1 MNQTTPN
8 TRTEQ
13 TILVGRGKAA
23 LQLPVWF
30 QGGSAVHPMLAITSM
45 VHGDEYEALA
55 AVLEFWKS
63 IERRKLNGS
72 VLILPVCNPLAAE
85 AATRSTPER
94 FDGKN
99 LARVFPGSARGT
111 ITPQIARRI
120 WEITEEADVLV
131 DLHSGG
137 TGYNYAPLAGYYH
150 SRDKELARC
159 FPIQYLWKVPA
170 NPGVLSYEW
179 SRKGKRVIG
188 FEYGGEARLD
198 PDGTKAYVQ
207 GLWRLMDH
215 LGICKSTI
223 SKSKQIKQIEL
234 KATAYQFTDKPGWLF
249 PSVTIGRTVRRGQ
262 PIGEWVD
269 EHLKR
274 SILKSQFTGKVIG
287 LRTLPRVAKG
297 DYLTVIGR

>member
-120 WEITEEADVLV
+120 WEITEEADVLAF
-131 DLHSGG
+131 
-137 TGYNYAPLAGYYH
+137 TGVH
-150 SRDKELARC
+150 
-159 FPIQYLWKVPA
+159 
-170 NPGVLSYEW
+170 PGSLSVEP
-179 SRKGKRVIG
+179 GM
-188 FEYGGEARLD
+188 RLD
-198 PDGTKAYVQ
+198 PKG
-207 GLWRLMDH
+207 DH
-215 LGICKSTI
+215 RMAMALALIAKLHNLEVRVRDTSCVAKSWPG
-223 SKSKQIKQIEL
+223 
-234 KATAYQFTDKPGWLF
+234 FWGWLAQLD
-249 PSVTIGRTVRRGQ
+249 PQAG
-262 PIGEWVD
+262 
-269 EHLKR
+269 
-274 SILKSQFTGKVIG
+274 
-287 LRTLPRVAKG
+287 
-297 DYLTVIGR
+297 